1 MNFQERQPTAS
12 ALWVAALIAGVVM
25 RFYHKLIAAGT
36 KPMQAVVVV
45 MRKLLHAIW
54 GMLKHNQN
62 FDGTKF
68 YKLV

>member
-1 MNFQERQPTAS
+1 
-12 ALWVAALIAGVVM
+12 
-25 RFYHKLIAAGT
+25 
-36 KPMQAVVVV
+36 MQAVVVV